1 MTKYVHNHSIISV
14 RTASSHADQG
24 CQPSVFRFLLN
35 TGFFWEDLIW
45 AIRFVSGMS
54 LENIHDEIL
63 LFLYKNLPE
72 DYSDSG
78 EISRKILLKSI
89 NYKPRQI
96 EKACKELESK
106 GFVEFFNNV
115 YHSEW
120 VSIAIT
126 DEGLDYLE
134 A

>member
-1 MTKYVHNHSIISV
+1 
-14 RTASSHADQG
+14 
-24 CQPSVFRFLLN
+24 
-35 TGFFWEDLIW
+35 
-45 AIRFVSGMS
+45 MS

-78 EISRKILLKSI
+78 EISRKILFKSI

-106 GFVEFFNNV
+106 GFVEFFNSV

-120 VSIAIT
+120 ASIAIT

-134 A
+134 V

>member
-1 MTKYVHNHSIISV
+1 
-14 RTASSHADQG
+14 
-24 CQPSVFRFLLN
+24 
-35 TGFFWEDLIW
+35 
-45 AIRFVSGMS
+45 MS
-54 LENIHDEIL
+54 LEAIHEEIL
-63 LFLYKNLPE
+63 WFLYKNLPE

-78 EISRKILLKSI
+78 EVSRKILFKSI

-106 GFVEFFNNV
+106 GFVEFFTSV
-115 YHSEW
+115 YHKEW

-126 DEGLDYLE
+126 DEGLDFLE